1 MKLTTRERILLPAV
15 LVVVLSALF
24 INFVYLPLNREIQ
37 ELETKTGEIGL
48 KITEVQAKQAD
59 TFKLQ
64 GQAEELTDKLET
76 DNPDILVKWDQPKL
90 LVFIESIMTNLSDQK
105 SIDFYDVVPADT
117 LQVGDINLVMETNY
131 ENLQKILKKLEK
143 ADYFN
148 TISNYSITE
157 VVTYDTAGTKLTNNL
172 AVNMNIRLY
181 AKALQ
186 SDDPDEYDF
195 MKGSFGKSDIFQ

>member
-15 LVVVLSALF
+15 LVIILSALF

-48 KITEVQAKQAD
+48 KITEVQTKQTD
-59 TFKLQ
+59 TLKLQ
-64 GQAEELTDKLET
+64 EQAEELTDKLET
-76 DNPDILVKWDQPKL
+76 DNPDILEKWDQPKL

>member
-15 LVVVLSALF
+15 LVIILSALF

-37 ELETKTGEIGL
+37 ELESKTSEIGL

-59 TFKLQ
+59 TLKLQ
-64 GQAEELTDKLET
+64 EQAEELTDKLET

>member
-15 LVVVLSALF
+15 LVIILSALF

-37 ELETKTGEIGL
+37 ELESKTSEIGL

-59 TFKLQ
+59 TLKLQ
-64 GQAEELTDKLET
+64 EQAEELTDKLET

-148 TISNYSITE
+148 TIPNYSITE
-157 VVTYDTAGTKLTNNL
+157 AITYDTTGTKLTNNL
-172 AVNMNIRLY
+172 AVSMNIRLY

>member
-15 LVVVLSALF
+15 LVIILSALF
-24 INFVYLPLNREIQ
+24 INFIYLPLNREIQ
-37 ELETKTGEIGL
+37 ELKTKTSEIGL

-59 TFKLQ
+59 TLKLQ
-64 GQAEELTDKLET
+64 EQAEELTDKLET
-76 DNPDILVKWDQPKL
+76 DNPDILEKWDQPKL

>member
-15 LVVVLSALF
+15 LVIILSALF

-59 TFKLQ
+59 TLKLQ
-64 GQAEELTDKLET
+64 EQAEELTDKLET
-76 DNPDILVKWDQPKL
+76 DNPDILEKWDQPKL